1 MAIVGISGGRQGFIG
16 PSLKRGALRNCFD
29 LQAWPLRP
37 RASPAA
43 SVLTRDVLT
52 PPSHLL
58 STHYMLPRTLSFD
71 PDNAPVDRRD
81 YRLRE
86 VGALTQGDADSK
98 SCCCTWA
105 QVRPLPTAIVREP
118 KPSPSSACSWV
129 VSATRAAAPSWEGQ
143 SLEQS
148 TPPPPAA
155 KDL

>member
-1 MAIVGISGGRQGFIG
+1 MLRPTGMATETPSISGCLG
-16 PSLKRGALRNCFD
+16 PDTGCSNTH
-29 LQAWPLRP
+29 P
-37 RASPAA
+37 
-43 SVLTRDVLT
+43 
-52 PPSHLL
+52 HLL

-148 TPPPPAA
+148 TPPHPLPRICRAPKHCSA
-155 KDL
+155 L